1 MEKKL
6 IKGRQRGVMQD
17 LMSREVETDVLG
29 SYTGVP
35 QDPDDLIPVQDVDD
49 L

>member
-1 MEKKL
+1 MEKQPKAW
-6 IKGRQRGVMQD
+6 KNRGVMSD
-17 LMSREVETDVLG
+17 LMSREMQSDVLG

-35 QDPDDLIPVQDVDD
+35 QDPDDLMPVQDADD

>member
-1 MEKKL
+1 MEKQRKKAYLRGMEEL
-6 IKGRQRGVMQD
+6 I
-17 LMSREVETDVLG
+17 SREAHSDVLG

-35 QDPDDLIPVQDVDD
+35 QDPDDLIPVQDADD

>member
-1 MEKKL
+1 MEKQP
-6 IKGRQRGVMQD
+6 IKIYPRGIIND
-17 LMSREVETDVLG
+17 LMSREMKSDVLG

-35 QDPDDLIPVQDVDD
+35 QDPDDLIPVQDADD